1 MMMQKETMREKQNK
15 TWAAAAMKRGES
27 NLKRKKN
34 FFFFCVSSLFL
45 SLLFNAP
52 SFSLFYPLLYCPL
65 DHFDAAERAS
75 LAASLASLF
84 AWRQSSDEEVKT
96 SLSAS
101 RARSLS
107 RQVATATATAAAAT
121 AAQAPRVMPPGPSR
135 EKKRAARVRSDGLLL
150 LSLGFPAAVVGGG
163 GGGGGAA
170 AVVGGERTEEGAR
183 GWDDDMVL
191 FGCGG

>member
-1 MMMQKETMREKQNK
+1 MQRPQSDAMPKR
-15 TWAAAAMKRGES
+15 AAACG
-27 NLKRKKN
+27 
-34 FFFFCVSSLFL
+34 SSATR
-45 SLLFNAP
+45 SPADTP
-52 SFSLFYPLLYCPL
+52 
-65 DHFDAAERAS
+65 AS
-75 LAASLASLF
+75 
-84 AWRQSSDEEVKT
+84 T
-96 SLSAS
+96 S
-101 RARSLS
+101 
-107 RQVATATATAAAAT
+107 TAAAAT

-135 EKKRAARVRSDGLLL
+135 EKKRAARVRSDGLWL